1 MKRKMKRILA
11 ATFATAL
18 LIQSMSVYAQTDI
31 ESVDQPEVTVETAET
46 EMQES
51 EPAYDS
57 DITEFGNDENNL
69 ETESA
74 EPGADTGSDEFVSD
88 DTDADT
94 AADPEFVEETDIYN
108 YNYIS
113 NDDGTHTVIC
123 TDDDCEAEEKTEDCD
138 YDEETGICVKCG
150 YEKPVEAEESEEN
163 PDQKET
169 FAVTFFVSDETMEE
183 YELYTVDVAVNSVMD
198 VDIIPMVP
206 EVDGYTFTGWDNDIN
221 AEIIEDT
228 EFHALY
234 EEIIE
239 DAEEQETEEDEIEV
253 TVSDID
259 DDVLTEANEL
269 VSNAYA
275 DYVVAGA
282 FDLSVPEDTEFPVTI
297 TFDADVTVS
306 DTVMIL
312 HYTGELWE
320 EISPESVEDGSVT
333 ATFNSLSPVVVLKYE
348 ETESAEPVFCE
359 KRLVQTVNGICIT
372 VTGEMPED
380 AWLKVTT
387 MEPTEKVIDG
397 KAAIASYDITILYAD
412 EQEYEPAEFGKEIHV
427 SFSNVSTLALG
438 EVAVQ
443 HNTESGFEEM
453 GTKEVTEGNDTISF
467 NTDSFSEYILT
478 TATLT
483 MTRGADYVS
492 IPIVGKTGYI
502 YHMELDGYT
511 AFCIELGKHASS
523 NDKYYYTDI
532 FSNANAL
539 KVLDVFENG
548 SSLTYESAQALV
560 WLAIEGDFT
569 DANITT
575 VLQSLQCSDSNI
587 ATVLSD
593 LANASGADTWYVY
606 TSVQGSEY
614 QKVVTKF
621 YNEVESVEPSADP
634 TTPEGIY
641 IKVFLDGYATDA
653 YPVVVKTYEGT
664 ETSTLGGSPTD
675 GTITPVSLG
684 NGLYQVT
691 FEQLEN
697 ANLLSDP
704 YISNNNLA
712 DTRLIPELGFTIA
725 GKTVGNFKS
734 EYTGFKPISEYY
746 EAKEKINS
754 LINATSV
761 SDNLYYPK
769 TVTNDPCFYTLYEK
783 NTYRYLSGYQDYEDK
798 AYTLVFPIFLSSL
811 TIRDKNTD
819 ALLLDAGVIP
829 RSVLAETYDSEQSF
843 CQTYVFNKSTMNYNG
858 NSEKGGFVCFAQADV
873 QQYATDL
880 GIDLSPLPADIQ
892 SAINSRYFN
901 IQDSILNYPADME
914 TNALTT
920 SNKFFA
926 PITHYIS
933 GAVTTHTVTFDVNG
947 GTPEYGSVQVA
958 HGEKVTK
965 PLTVPLKTGNT
976 FVSWQ
981 LNGTDYDFNTPVTQ
995 DITLVAKYGTVGYNI
1010 TYDLDGG
1017 EMPTGATNPTYYNV
1031 TTPTF
1036 TLNNPVKTG
1045 YTFKGWTGSNG
1056 TTPQTWVTVTQ
1067 GTTGNLNYTANWE
1080 INQYTVKFE
1089 DDNAVSSDRS
1099 DGLFPKTVTVDY
1111 GSAVT
1116 YPADWVTHYN
1126 NGDNFDVENTV
1137 AHKYYKFKGWQNKD
1151 TGEYIAETDI
1161 AHPSAS
1167 GITSSSYAVTGNVT
1181 YVAMYDTYYGVVFT
1195 DGTSKIA
1202 PATVATPDNTIVSGN
1217 NYYYKSGAV
1226 IDQPG
1231 NTYTSAYWAKG
1242 NYPANISDITAEIP
1256 LNLTKHGN
1264 TITMGSSPVSYIA
1277 YYSMRFYNDDY
1288 VDSANRGTLVTEI
1301 FNVKDR
1307 IVTPPADPTTT
1318 VTNSTDIFDKWVLK
1332 EADDLNGTTFKQQGC
1347 SMVYVAAYKPAPTY
1361 DVVFVDYD
1369 GTEIDRQVCHMSDPV
1384 TIPASPT
1391 RDSYRFMGWTPT
1403 VVLTCNGNA
1412 TYTATYAELFIVK
1425 FVDYDGTVITEREYE
1440 AGNTVVVPAS
1450 PTRDGYTF
1458 AGWTPTVNSTC
1469 NGNATYT
1476 ATYTVAPEPTATPSQ
1491 APENT
1496 PDPTPDVPIVPEP
1509 TATPTPTMTPS
1520 PTPTATP
1527 SATPKVEKPK
1537 DTPEPD
1543 EKEDKPTAAPTMKP
1557 AATPEVTPEA
1567 VVQKE
1572 KTADLEKE
1580 LPTERVKKYDI
1591 EKFIAAVVGIAAA
1604 TGFSLWAL
1612 LMLLLF
1618 LFRKKNKVIG
1628 LYETDGKVTYVNS
1641 KGHRI
1646 KAEDLDDV
1654 QTVQEL
1660 AEKVNAGEMS
1670 AEEFLE
1676 ALYEYDVWTVFPPH
1690 TVAGV
1695 TIGED
1700 SITMPKMNNSEVKNV
1715 YENISGDTTVNISNP
1730 NKGID
1735 IEFMLK

>member
-1 MKRKMKRILA
+1 MKRKFKRILA

-18 LIQSMSVYAQTDI
+18 LIQSMSVYAQTDV
-31 ESVDQPEVTVETAET
+31 ELVDQPEVTIDAAEET
-46 EMQES
+46 EMQEP
-51 EPAYDS
+51 EPADDS
-57 DITEFGNDENNL
+57 NVTELGNDENNSVNEDPGT
-69 ETESA
+69 ETE
-74 EPGADTGSDEFVSD
+74 ADEYVSD

-94 AADPEFVEETDIYN
+94 ASDPEFEEDTDIHN
-108 YNYIS
+108 YDYIS

-123 TDDDCEAEEKTEDCD
+123 TDDDCNAEEKTEDCD

-150 YEKPVEAEESEEN
+150 YEKPAETEESEEN
-163 PDQKET
+163 PEQKET
-169 FAVTFFVSDETMEE
+169 CAVTFFASDETMEE

-198 VDIIPMVP
+198 IDIIPMVP
-206 EVDGYTFTGWDNDIN
+206 EVDGYAFTGWGNDIN
-221 AEIIEDT
+221 AEIVEDT

-234 EEIIE
+234 EKIIE
-239 DAEEQETEEDEIEV
+239 DADEQETEEDKIEV

-259 DDVLTEANEL
+259 DDVLAEANEL
-269 VSNAYA
+269 VSNTYS

-282 FDLSVPEDTEFPVTI
+282 YDISVPDDTEFPVTI
-297 TFDADVTVS
+297 TFDADVAES
-306 DTVMIL
+306 DNVIIL
-312 HYTGELWE
+312 HFTGEEWE
-320 EISPESVEDGSVT
+320 EIIPDFVGDGSIT

-348 ETESAEPVFCE
+348 ETESAEAVFCE
-359 KRLVQTVNGICIT
+359 KRLVQTVNGIRIT

-380 AWLKVTT
+380 AWLRVTA

-397 KAAIASYDITILYAD
+397 KAAIASYDITIFYGE
-412 EQEYEPAEFGKEIHV
+412 EQEYEPADFGKEIHV
-427 SFSNVSTLALG
+427 SFSNVSSLVLG

-453 GTKEVTEGNDTISF
+453 GTKDVSEGNDTISF
-467 NTDSFSEYILT
+467 KTDSFSEYVLT

-523 NDKYYYTDI
+523 GDQYYYTDV

-548 SSLTYESAQALV
+548 SSLTYETAQALV

-569 DANITT
+569 NDNITT
-575 VLQSLQCSDSNI
+575 VLQSLQCSSSTI
-587 ATVLSD
+587 STVLSE
-593 LANASGADTWYVY
+593 LASASGTDTWYVY
-606 TSVQGSEY
+606 TSVQGDEY

-621 YNEVESVEPSADP
+621 QLIENEVPVESDHK
-634 TTPEGIY
+634 GIY
-641 IKVFLDGYATDA
+641 IKVFLDGVATDA
-653 YPVVVKTYEGT
+653 YPVTMQVCANTW
-664 ETSTLGGSPTD
+664 TSTLGGNSVD
-675 GTITPVSLG
+675 EVITPTALG
-684 NGLYQVT
+684 NGLYEIT
-691 FEQLEN
+691 YEQLEN
-697 ANLLSDP
+697 ANLLYKNTS
-704 YISNNNLA
+704 YVSNGDGTNTYKMA
-712 DTRLIPELGFTIA
+712 ELRGKFGFNIA
-725 GKTVGNFKS
+725 GKTIGYEGSDGTAFSPFNS
-734 EYTGFKPISEYY
+734 EYFADQCQSM
-746 EAKEKINS
+746 
-754 LINATSV
+754 INATIWP
-761 SDNLYYPK
+761 DELGDA
-769 TVTNDPCFYTLYEK
+769 TVTSFTAS
-783 NTYRYLSGYQDYEDK
+783 NTWLLWEQIRERNGVTVISDISYYY
-798 AYTLVFPIFLSSL
+798 VFPIYLS
-811 TIRDKNTD
+811 TVTVRDATTD
-819 ALLLDAGVIP
+819 NILLDGGVIVRAP
-829 RSVLAETYDSEQSF
+829 GYDEYSNNAEWAL
-843 CQTYVFNKSTMNYNG
+843 TYVFNKSTMNTNG
-858 NSEKGGFVCFAQADV
+858 TGSSTGQNGFVG
-873 QQYATDL
+873 YAPTMVTSYSRDL
-880 GIDLSPLPADIQ
+880 GIDLSSLPLTIQ
-892 SAINSRYFN
+892 ESINSRYFGLYSASLKYKA
-901 IQDSILNYPADME
+901 DTSTATRELERGLNH
-914 TNALTT
+914 
-920 SNKFFA
+920 
-926 PITHYIS
+926 PIIHYIN

-958 HGEKVTK
+958 HGETVAK
-965 PLTVPLKTGNT
+965 PLTVPLKAGNT

-1017 EMPTGATNPTYYNV
+1017 EMPSGVTNPTYYDV

-1056 TTPQTWVTVTQ
+1056 TTPQTRVTVTQ

-1116 YPADWVTHYN
+1116 YPADWVSHYN

-1137 AHKYYKFKGWQNKD
+1137 AHKYYKFKGWQNKN

-1181 YVAMYDTYYGVVFT
+1181 YVAMYDTYYGAVFT

-1202 PATVATPDNTIVSGN
+1202 PATVATPDNTVVSGN

-1347 SMVYVAAYKPAPTY
+1347 SMVYVATYKPAPTY

-1369 GTEIDRQVCHMSDPV
+1369 GTEISRQVCHMSDPV
-1384 TIPASPT
+1384 T
-1391 RDSYRFMGWTPT
+1391 
-1403 VVLTCNGNA
+1403 
-1412 TYTATYAELFIVK
+1412 
-1425 FVDYDGTVITEREYE
+1425 
-1440 AGNTVVVPAS
+1440 VPSS

-1476 ATYTVAPEPTATPSQ
+1476 ATYTVAPVPTATPSQ
-1491 APENT
+1491 EPENT
-1496 PDPTPDVPIVPEP
+1496 PDPTPSEEPDVPVVPEP
-1509 TATPTPTMTPS
+1509 TATPTMTPS

-1537 DTPEPD
+1537 DTPEPE
-1543 EKEDKPTAAPTMKP
+1543 EKEDKPTVAPTMKP
-1557 AATPEVTPEA
+1557 AATPEVTPEV

-1572 KTADLEKE
+1572 KTADLQKE
-1580 LPTERVKKYDI
+1580 LPTDTAKKYDI

-1618 LFRKKNKVIG
+1618 LFRRKNKVIG
-1628 LYETDGKVTYVNS
+1628 LYETEGKVTYVNG
-1641 KGHRI
+1641 KGRRI
-1646 KAEDLDDV
+1646 KLDDLDAV
-1654 QTVQEL
+1654 ETVQEL
-1660 AEKVNAGEMS
+1660 AEKVNNGEISM
-1670 AEEFLE
+1670 EEFLNT
-1676 ALYEYDVWTVFPPH
+1676 LYEYDVWTVFPPS
-1690 TVAGV
+1690 TMAGV

-1700 SITMPKMNNSEVKNV
+1700 SMTMPKMNNAEVTKV
-1715 YENISGDTTVNISNP
+1715 FENISGDTTFNISNP

-1735 IEFMLK
+1735 IEITLK